1 MQTINGFRLSP
12 QQRYLWVLQ
21 QDSAAYCAQ
30 CAILIEGNLKI
41 EVLEENWQQITNR
54 HEILRT
60 SFHREPGIKIP
71 IQVVS
76 DRIHVTSWYS
86 INLSNCNSQEQEAK
100 IEGILEEERRSIS
113 TSEPAGSLLRASLI
127 TLSDDKHLLIVTLPS
142 LCADSWTLKNLVQEI
157 SQGYAASLQGEEIAE
172 EEIVQYVQ
180 FSEWQNQ
187 LLEDED
193 DLTGKEYWKQQD
205 FSILAN
211 FKLPLENKLLGLPA
225 NFELN
230 SIEYQIE
237 PDLVAKITAIA
248 QKYNISI
255 SAVLLACWKTLLWR
269 LTRQPDIIVSTA
281 FNGRKYEE
289 LEPALGLFAKFLPL
303 CTHLEDSLIFSQL
316 VQQVQQSVSD
326 ADKWQ
331 EYFCREKIRNTD
343 LAIFPF
349 GFEFEEQLNKYSAG
363 DLSFSIYQQYVCCD
377 RFKVKLSCV
386 CRDDSLSAK
395 FHYDASI
402 IGIEAIQSLAEQFH
416 TLVES
421 AANNPET
428 AISQLNI
435 LSDRSRHQL
444 LVAFNNTQV
453 DYPKIKC
460 IHQLFEEQAERTPDN
475 IAVIFENQQLTYR
488 ELNAG
493 ANKIAYH
500 LQKLGVK
507 PEVVVAICVERSPEM
522 VMGMLG
528 ILKAGGAYLPL
539 DPVMPTGRLALML
552 QDAQVPVL
560 LTQKQ
565 FLEIPQHSAKV
576 LCLDTDWETIP
587 VESQN
592 SIQKPSNLAYVIYT
606 SGSTGTPK
614 GVAIEHQQLLNYLN
628 GIINRLNLPAG
639 ASYAIASTFAADLG
653 HTVVFPALCTGGCL
667 HIVSQER
674 ATDPEALATYFQQHP
689 IDCLKIVPSHLSALL
704 TASNPAH
711 ILPRKRLILGG
722 EVLSWNLIET
732 IQKQASGCQIFNH
745 YGPTEA
751 TVGVL
756 TYQLEHQKADC
767 ISETVPLGRPIPNT
781 QIYILDAHFQPV
793 PIGVPGELYIGGAG
807 LARGYLNRPELTA
820 QKFIANPFNQ
830 NLTPQ
835 ENCSPPQP
843 KKFIPFPSP
852 TRGGLGR
859 GGLGLGEKS
868 ESLLYKTGDLARY
881 LPDGN
886 IEFVGR
892 IDDQVK
898 IRGFRVE
905 LGEIEA
911 VLSQHPSVRQSIVL
925 LREDELGQC
934 LVAYIVSNSAL
945 IHNLRSFLKEK
956 LPEYMVPSAFVVLK
970 ALPLTPNG
978 KIDRSAL
985 PAPETIKPVAD
996 TFVAPRN
1003 GVEEVLA
1010 GIWIQLLKLE
1020 KVGIYDNFFDLGG
1033 HSLLIP
1039 QLLAKMRE
1047 TFQIELSLR
1056 DFFDAPT
1063 IADLARSIE
1072 MKQGVIPFVSPASN
1086 LNLNAEAVLDPT
1098 IRPDSIPNRPT
1109 PFHTMEGVGGE
1120 VRFEAEPS
1128 CIFLTGATGFLGA
1141 FLLSELLQQTP
1152 ADIYCLVRA
1161 SNADSG
1167 KKRLQNSLESY
1178 SLWEESLNSRIIP
1191 ILGDLSLPLL
1201 GLSDEQ
1207 FREMASLIDVIYH
1220 NGALVNFTYP
1230 YSALKPANVL
1240 GTQEVL
1246 RLASLIKLK
1255 PVHFISTIGVISAAG
1270 SGLQIVREQDSIDDW
1285 EAVSEAILK
1294 GIASGYTQSK
1304 WVAEKLVT
1312 IAGERGLPISI
1323 YRPGRISGHS
1333 QTGVC
1338 NTDDHTFR
1346 MIKGCIQLGSAPK
1359 RDTMVNLISADY
1371 ASRAIVHLSRQ
1382 KASLGKVF
1390 HLVNPHPIQWNELV
1404 NLICSFG
1411 YPLRQIS
1418 DEQWRTELGNLAE
1431 RSLDNA
1437 LYPLLPT
1444 FSESESHQ
1452 TKISELVIRHIDCQN
1467 TLAGLEGTSI
1477 VCPPVN
1483 RELLSTYFS
1492 YLIRSKFLK
1501 APEPI
1506 GIQTS

>member
-1 MQTINGFRLSP
+1 MQTINGFRVSP
-12 QQRYLWVLQ
+12 QQRYLWLLQ

-30 CAILIEGNLKI
+30 CAILIEGNLKTTALKEAVQEI
-41 EVLEENWQQITNR
+41 INR

-60 SFHREPGIKIP
+60 SFHREPGIKVP

-76 DRIHVTSWYS
+76 DRFHITSWHS
-86 INLSNCNSQEQEAK
+86 INLSNCNPQEQKAK
-100 IEGILEEERRSIS
+100 IEAILQEERRSIS
-113 TSEPAGSLLRASLI
+113 TSEPTGSLLRASLI
-127 TLSDDKHLLIVTLPS
+127 TLSDDKHILIVTLPS

-157 SQGYAASLQGEEIAE
+157 SQRYVANLQGEIAE
-172 EEIVQYVQ
+172 EEVVQYVQ

-187 LLEDED
+187 LLKDEE
-193 DLTGKEYWKQQD
+193 DLTGKEYWNQQD
-205 FSILAN
+205 FSNLAN
-211 FKLPLENKLLGLPA
+211 LKLPLEKKLLGLPA

-230 SIEYQIE
+230 SIECQIE

-255 SAVLLACWKTLLWR
+255 SAVLLTCWKTLLCR
-269 LTRQPDIIVSTA
+269 LTREPNIIVSTG

-289 LEPALGLFAKFLPL
+289 LEPALGLFTKFLPL
-303 CTHLEDSLIFSQL
+303 RSHLENSFTFREI

-326 ADKWQ
+326 ADNWQ
-331 EYFCREKIRNTD
+331 EYFCREDISTAT
-343 LAIFPF
+343 LSGFPF

-363 DLSFSIYQQYVCCD
+363 DLSFSLYQQYVCCD

-386 CRDDSLSAK
+386 RRDESLSAK
-395 FHYDASI
+395 FDYDASI
-402 IGIEAIQSLAEQFH
+402 ISVEAIQSLAEQFH
-416 TLVES
+416 ALVES

-428 AISQLNI
+428 AVGELNI

-444 LVAFNNTQV
+444 LVEFNNTQV
-453 DYPKIKC
+453 DYPQSKC

-475 IAVIFENQQLTYR
+475 IAVVFENQQLTYR
-488 ELNAG
+488 ELNAR
-493 ANKIAYH
+493 ANQIAHH
-500 LQKLGVK
+500 LQKLGVQ
-507 PEVVVAICVERSPEM
+507 PEVVVGICVERSLEI
-522 VMGMLG
+522 VIGLLG

-539 DPVMPTGRLALML
+539 DPAMPTERLSLML

-576 LCLDTDWETIP
+576 VCLDTELETIE

-592 SIQKPSNLAYVIYT
+592 SIQNPSNLAYVIYT

-614 GVAIEHQQLLNYLN
+614 GVAVEHQQLLNYVN
-628 GIINRLNLPAG
+628 GIINRVDLPAG
-639 ASYAIASTFAADLG
+639 ASYAIISTFAADLG

-667 HIVSQER
+667 HIISQER
-674 ATDPEALATYFQQHP
+674 ATDPEALANYFQQHP
-689 IDCLKIVPSHLSALL
+689 VDCLKIVPSHLSALL

-722 EVLSWNLIET
+722 EALSWNLIET
-732 IQKQASGCQIFNH
+732 IQKQASDCQIFNH

-756 TYQLEHQKADC
+756 TYQVAGQKAEQN
-767 ISETVPLGRPIPNT
+767 SETVPLGRPIPNT
-781 QIYILDAHFQPV
+781 EIYILDAHLQPV
-793 PIGVPGELYIGGAG
+793 PIGVPGELYIGGAC
-807 LARGYLNRPELTA
+807 LARGYLNQPELTA
-820 QKFIANPFNQ
+820 KKFIANPLNQ
-830 NLTPQ
+830 NLTIQPSPLVGE
-835 ENCSPPQP
+835 ENCSPPL
-843 KKFIPFPSP
+843 
-852 TRGGLGR
+852 LGE
-859 GGLGLGEKS
+859 GLGERS
-868 ESLLYKTGDLARY
+868 ESRLYKTGDLARY

-886 IEFVGR
+886 IEFLGR

-925 LREDELGQC
+925 LRENVGQR

-945 IHNLRSFLKEK
+945 INDNDLRSFLKEK
-956 LPEYMVPSAFVVLK
+956 LPDYMVPSAFVMLK

-1003 GVEEVLA
+1003 SVEEVLA
-1010 GIWIQLLKLE
+1010 GIWVQLLKLQ

-1039 QLLAKMRE
+1039 QLLAKVRE

-1056 DFFDAPT
+1056 DFFDALT
-1063 IADLARSIE
+1063 IADLGKSIE
-1072 MKQGVIPFVSPASN
+1072 MKQGVIPFVSPASK

-1098 IRPDSIPNRPT
+1098 IRPDSIPIELVT
-1109 PFHTMEGVGGE
+1109 
-1120 VRFEAEPS
+1120 EPN

-1141 FLLSELLQQTP
+1141 FLLSELLQQTQ

-1161 SNADSG
+1161 TNTESG
-1167 KKRLQNSLESY
+1167 KERLQNSLESY
-1178 SLWEESLNSRIIP
+1178 LLWEERFNSRIIP
-1191 ILGDLSLPLL
+1191 ILGDLSQPLL
-1201 GLSDEQ
+1201 GLSNDK
-1207 FREMASLIDVIYH
+1207 FREMGSQIDVIYH
-1220 NGALVNFTYP
+1220 NGALVNFTFP

-1246 RLASLIKLK
+1246 RLASLLKIK
-1255 PVHFISTIGVISAAG
+1255 PVHFISTIGVISAAD
-1270 SGLQIVREQDSIDDW
+1270 SGLQIVREQDRIDDW
-1285 EAVSEAILK
+1285 E
-1294 GIASGYTQSK
+1294 GINSGYTQSK

-1312 IAGERGLPISI
+1312 IASERGLPISI

-1333 QTGVC
+1333 QTGAC
-1338 NTDDHTFR
+1338 NPDDHTFR
-1346 MIKGCIQLGSAPK
+1346 MIKGCIQIGSAPK
-1359 RDTMVNLISADY
+1359 RSTMVNLISGDY
-1371 ASRAIVHLSRQ
+1371 ASQAIVHLSRQ

-1390 HLVNPHPIQWNELV
+1390 HIVNPRPIQWNELV
-1404 NLICSFG
+1404 NLIRSFG

-1418 DEQWRTELGNLAE
+1418 DEQWRGELGNLAE
-1431 RSLDNA
+1431 RSPDNA

-1452 TKISELVIRHIDCQN
+1452 TSSSESVIRHIDCQN
-1467 TLAGLEGTSI
+1467 TRTGLEGTSI

-1492 YLIRSKFLK
+1492 YLIRSGFLK
-1501 APEPI
+1501 APEMI

>member
-12 QQRYLWVLQ
+12 QQKYLWLLQ
-21 QDSAAYCAQ
+21 QDSGAYCAQ
-30 CAILIEGNLKI
+30 CAILIEGNLKTT
-41 EVLEENWQQITNR
+41 VLKEAVQQIINR

-71 IQVVS
+71 IQVIS
-76 DRIHVTSWYS
+76 DRIDLTSWFS
-86 INLSNCNSQEQEAK
+86 INLSDCNSQEQEAK
-100 IEGILEEERRSIS
+100 IEAILQEKRRSIS

-127 TLSDDKHLLIVTLPS
+127 TLSDDKHILSVTLPS
-142 LCADSWTLKNLVQEI
+142 LCADSWTLKNLVKEI
-157 SQGYAASLQGEEIAE
+157 SQGYVANLQSEEIAE

-205 FSILAN
+205 FSNFAN
-211 FKLPLENKLLGLPA
+211 LKLPLEKKMLSLSA
-225 NFELN
+225 KFEPN
-230 SIEYQIE
+230 SIECQIE
-237 PDLVAKITAIA
+237 PDLVTKIIAIA
-248 QKYNISI
+248 QKYNTSI

-281 FNGRKYEE
+281 FSGRKYEE
-289 LEPALGLFAKFLPL
+289 LEPGLGLFAKFLPL
-303 CTHLEDSLIFSQL
+303 RTHLEDSLRFSEI

-326 ADKWQ
+326 ADNWQ
-331 EYFCREKIRNTD
+331 EYFCREDISTAS
-343 LAIFPF
+343 LSVFPF
-349 GFEFEEQLNKYSAG
+349 GFEFEEQLNTYSAG
-363 DLSFSIYQQYVCCD
+363 DLSFSIYQHYACCD

-386 CRDDSLSAK
+386 RRDESLSAK
-395 FHYDASI
+395 FDYDAGI
-402 IGIEAIQSLAEQFH
+402 IGIKAIQSLAEQFH

-444 LVAFNNTQV
+444 LVEFNNTQT
-453 DYPKIKC
+453 DYPQSKC
-460 IHQLFEEQAERTPDN
+460 IHQLFEEQVERTPDS
-475 IAVIFENQQLTYR
+475 IAVVFENQQLTYR
-488 ELNAG
+488 ELNAR
-493 ANKIAYH
+493 ANKIAHH
-500 LQKLGVK
+500 LQNLGVQ
-507 PEVVVAICVERSPEM
+507 PEVLVGICLERSLEI
-522 VMGMLG
+522 VIGLLG

-539 DPVMPTGRLALML
+539 DPAMPTERLALML
-552 QDAQVPVL
+552 QDAQVSVL
-560 LTQKQ
+560 VTTQDLVNKFSDEARQ
-565 FLEIPQHSAKV
+565 IVCLNTNGDTIPQESDQNLPAKAS
-576 LCLDTDWETIP
+576 L
-587 VESQN
+587 Q
-592 SIQKPSNLAYVIYT
+592 NLAYVIYT

-628 GIINRLNLPAG
+628 GIINRLDLPAG
-639 ASYAIASTFAADLG
+639 ASYAIISTFAADLG

-667 HIVSQER
+667 HIISQER
-674 ATDPEALATYFQQHP
+674 ATDSEALANYFQKHP

-722 EVLSWNLIET
+722 EALSWNLIET
-732 IQKQASGCQIFNH
+732 IQKQAFDCQIFNH

-756 TYQLEHQKADC
+756 TYQVVDRVADGKADR

-781 QIYILDAHFQPV
+781 QIYILDSHLQPV

-807 LARGYLNRPELTA
+807 LARGYLNQAELTA
-820 QKFIANPFNQ
+820 KKFIANPFNQ
-830 NLTPQ
+830 NLTIQPPSLQ
-835 ENCSPPQP
+835 EKGENCSPPL
-843 KKFIPFPSP
+843 
-852 TRGGLGR
+852 LGK
-859 GGLGLGEKS
+859 GLGERS
-868 ESLLYKTGDLARY
+868 ESRLYKTGDLARY

-886 IEFVGR
+886 IEFLGR

-911 VLSQHPSVRQSIVL
+911 VLSQHPGVRQSIVL
-925 LREDELGQC
+925 LREDELGQR

-945 IHNLRSFLKEK
+945 TNDLRSFLKEK

-970 ALPLTPNG
+970 AFPLTPNG
-978 KIDRSAL
+978 KIDRLAL
-985 PAPETIKPVAD
+985 PAPETIKSETD

-1003 GVEEVLA
+1003 SVEEVLA
-1010 GIWIQLLKLE
+1010 GIWVPLLKLE
-1020 KVGIYDNFFDLGG
+1020 KVGISDNFFDLGG

-1039 QLLAKMRE
+1039 QLLAKVRE
-1047 TFQIELSLR
+1047 TFQIELTLR

-1063 IADLARSIE
+1063 IADLGKSIE
-1072 MKQGVIPFVSPASN
+1072 MKQGIIPFVSPASN
-1086 LNLNAEAVLDPT
+1086 LDLNAEAVLDPT
-1098 IRPDSIPNRPT
+1098 IRPDIPNPPT
-1109 PFHTMEGVGGE
+1109 ANLPSPRRGGVGGE
-1120 VRFEAEPS
+1120 VIEAEPS

-1141 FLLSELLQQTP
+1141 FLLSELLQQTQ

-1161 SNADSG
+1161 TNAASG
-1167 KKRLQNSLESY
+1167 KERLQNSLESY
-1178 SLWEESLNSRIIP
+1178 LLWEESFNSRIIP
-1191 ILGDLSLPLL
+1191 ILGDLSQPLL
-1201 GLSDEQ
+1201 GISDDK
-1207 FREMASLIDVIYH
+1207 FREIASQIDVIYH
-1220 NGALVNFTYP
+1220 NGALVNFTFP

-1246 RLASLIKLK
+1246 RLASLIKIK

-1285 EAVSEAILK
+1285 KAIN
-1294 GIASGYTQSK
+1294 SGYTQSK

-1312 IAGERGLPISI
+1312 IASERGLPISI

-1333 QTGVC
+1333 QTGAC

-1390 HLVNPHPIQWNELV
+1390 HVVNPHPIQWNELV
-1404 NLICSFG
+1404 NLIRSFG

-1418 DEQWRTELGNLAE
+1418 DEQWRAELGNLAE
-1431 RSLDNA
+1431 RSPDNA

-1444 FSESESHQ
+1444 FSESKSHQ
-1452 TKISELVIRHIDCQN
+1452 TNSSESVIRQIDCQN
-1467 TLAGLEGTSI
+1467 TVAGLGGTSI
-1477 VCPPVN
+1477 VFPPVN

-1492 YLIRSKFLK
+1492 YLIRSEFLK

-1506 GIQTS
+1506 KIQTS

>member
-1 MQTINGFRLSP
+1 MQTINGFRISP
-12 QQRYLWVLQ
+12 QQKYLWSLQ
-21 QDSAAYCAQ
+21 QDNANYCAQ
-30 CAILIEGNLKI
+30 SAILIEGNLNATALK
-41 EVLEENWQQITNR
+41 EAVQQIINR

-71 IQVVS
+71 IQLVS
-76 DRIHVTSWYS
+76 DRFHITSWHS
-86 INLSNCNSQEQEAK
+86 SNLTNYNPLGQEAK
-100 IEGILEEERRSIS
+100 IEAIIQEERRSIS
-113 TSEPAGSLLRASLI
+113 TSEPGGSLLRTSLI
-127 TLSDDKHLLIVTLPS
+127 TLSDDKHILIVTLPS

-157 SQGYAASLQGEEIAE
+157 SQGYVASLQGKEIAE
-172 EEIVQYVQ
+172 EEVVQYVQ

-187 LLEDED
+187 LLEDEE

-205 FSILAN
+205 FSKLAN
-211 FKLPLENKLLGLPA
+211 LKLPLENKLLTLPA
-225 NFELN
+225 NFDLN
-230 SIEYQIE
+230 SIECQIE

-303 CTHLEDSLIFSQL
+303 CTHLEDSLRFSEI
-316 VQQVQQSVSD
+316 VQQVQQSVND
-326 ADKWQ
+326 ANNWQ
-331 EYFCREKIRNTD
+331 EYFCQENISTAT
-343 LAIFPF
+343 LSGFPF
-349 GFEFEEQLNKYSAG
+349 GFEFEEQLNKYSAS
-363 DLSFSIYQQYVCCD
+363 DLSFAIYQQYVCCD

-386 CRDDSLSAK
+386 RRDESLSAK
-395 FHYDASI
+395 FDYDAGI
-402 IGIEAIQSLAEQFH
+402 IGIEAIQALAEQFH
-416 TLVES
+416 SLVES

-435 LSDRSRHQL
+435 LSDRSRHEL
-444 LVAFNNTQV
+444 LVEFNNTQT
-453 DYPKIKC
+453 DYHQSKC
-460 IHQLFEEQAERTPDN
+460 IHQLFEEQVERTPEN
-475 IAVIFENQQLTYR
+475 IAVVFENQQLTYR
-488 ELNAG
+488 ELNDR
-493 ANKIAYH
+493 ANKIAHH
-500 LQKLGVK
+500 LQNLGVK
-507 PEVVVAICVERSPEM
+507 PEVVVGICVERSLEM

-528 ILKAGGAYLPL
+528 IFKAGGAYLPL
-539 DPVMPTGRLALML
+539 DPAMPKERLALML

-576 LCLDTDWETIP
+576 VCLDTDWETIE

-628 GIINRLNLPAG
+628 GIINRLDLPAG
-639 ASYAIASTFAADLG
+639 ASYAIISTFAADLG

-667 HIVSQER
+667 HIISQER
-674 ATDPEALATYFQQHP
+674 ATDPEALTNYFQKHP

-722 EVLSWNLIET
+722 EALTWNLIET
-732 IQKQASGCQIFNH
+732 IQKLASNCQIFNH

-756 TYQLEHQKADC
+756 TYQVAERVADGKADR

-781 QIYILDAHFQPV
+781 QIYILDAHLQPV

-807 LARGYLNRPELTA
+807 LARGYLNQRELTA
-820 QKFIANPFNQ
+820 
-830 NLTPQ
+830 
-835 ENCSPPQP
+835 
-843 KKFIPFPSP
+843 KKFIIDSFIERDEFSILRNELQDVPPNSKLK
-852 TRGGLGR
+852 TQNS
-859 GGLGLGEKS
+859 K
-868 ESLLYKTGDLARY
+868 LYKTGDLARY

-886 IEFVGR
+886 IEFLGR

-911 VLSQHPSVRQSIVL
+911 VLSQFPRVRQSIVL
-925 LREDELGQC
+925 LREDELGQR

-945 IHNLRSFLKEK
+945 INDLRSFLKEK

-985 PAPETIKPVAD
+985 PAPETIKPETD

-1003 GVEEVLA
+1003 SVEELLA
-1010 GIWIQLLKLE
+1010 GIWVPLLKLE

-1039 QLLAKMRE
+1039 QLLAKVRE
-1047 TFQIELSLR
+1047 TFQIELTLR

-1063 IADLARSIE
+1063 IADLGKNIE

-1086 LNLNAEAVLDPT
+1086 LNLDAEAVLDPT
-1098 IRPDSIPNRPT
+1098 IRPDSIPVELVT
-1109 PFHTMEGVGGE
+1109 
-1120 VRFEAEPS
+1120 EPS

-1141 FLLSELLQQTP
+1141 FLLSELLQQTQ

-1161 SNADSG
+1161 TNAESG
-1167 KKRLQNSLESY
+1167 KERLQNSLESY
-1178 SLWEESLNSRIIP
+1178 SLWDENFSSRIIP
-1191 ILGDLSLPLL
+1191 VMGELSKPLL

-1207 FREMASLIDVIYH
+1207 FRDMASQIDVIYH

-1230 YSALKPANVL
+1230 YSALKAANVL

-1255 PVHFISTIGVISAAG
+1255 PVHFISSTNAVSPAGG
-1270 SGLQIVREQDSIDDW
+1270 SGVRVIREQDSINPEEVIDT
-1285 EAVSEAILK
+1285 
-1294 GIASGYTQSK
+1294 GYAQSK
-1304 WVAEKLVT
+1304 WVAEKLAT
-1312 IAGERGLPISI
+1312 IARDRGIPVCI
-1323 YRPGRISGHS
+1323 YRPGRISWHS
-1333 QTGVC
+1333 QTGLC
-1338 NTDDHTFR
+1338 NKSDNTFR
-1346 MIKGCIQLGSAPK
+1346 WVKGCIQLGSVPK
-1359 RDTMVNLISADY
+1359 RDAMVNLVPIDY
-1371 ASRAIVHLSRQ
+1371 ASRAIAYLSKQ
-1382 KASLGKVF
+1382 QESLNKDF
-1390 HLVNPHPIQWNELV
+1390 HIVNPYPAHWNQV
-1404 NLICSFG
+1404 INWVRSFG
-1411 YPLRQIS
+1411 YPLQEVS
-1418 DEQWRTELGNLAE
+1418 YDQWHSELLEAAKTSSG
-1431 RSLDNA
+1431 NA
-1437 LYPLLPT
+1437 LSPLVDFMNQPT
-1444 FSESESHQ
+1444 SQEPASTPAILQF
-1452 TKISELVIRHIDCQN
+1452 DCQN
-1467 TLAGLEGTSI
+1467 TLDGLAGSSI
-1477 VCPPVN
+1477 VCPPLEA
-1483 RELLSTYFS
+1483 ELFAPYFS
-1492 YLIRSKFLK
+1492 YLIDNGLLD
-1501 APEPI
+1501 APPVGEFAA
-1506 GIQTS
+1506 TTLNNHVLS

>member
-12 QQRYLWVLQ
+12 QQKHLWLLQ
-21 QDSAAYCAQ
+21 QDSGAYCAQ
-30 CAILIEGNLKI
+30 CAILIEGNLKTTALKEAVQEI
-41 EVLEENWQQITNR
+41 INR

-71 IQVVS
+71 IQVIS
-76 DRIHVTSWYS
+76 DRIDATSWCS
-86 INLSNCNSQEQEAK
+86 INLSDCNFQEQATK
-100 IEGILEEERRSIS
+100 IEAILQEERRSIS
-113 TSEPAGSLLRASLI
+113 TSEPTGLLLRASLI
-127 TLSDDKHLLIVTLPS
+127 TLSDDKHILSVTLPS
-142 LCADSWTLKNLVQEI
+142 LCADSWTLKNLVQGI
-157 SQGYAASLQGEEIAE
+157 SQGYAASLRGEEIADE
-172 EEIVQYVQ
+172 EVVQYVQ

-187 LLEDED
+187 LLEDEE
-193 DLTGKEYWKQQD
+193 DLAGKEYWKQQ
-205 FSILAN
+205 FSNLAN
-211 FKLPLENKLLGLPA
+211 LKLPLEKKLPTLPA
-225 NFELN
+225 NFELQ
-230 SIEYQIE
+230 SIECQIE

-248 QKYNISI
+248 QKYNTSI

-281 FNGRKYEE
+281 FSGRKYEE

-303 CTHLEDSLIFSQL
+303 RSHLEDSLKFSEIL
-316 VQQVQQSVSD
+316 QQVQQSVSD
-326 ADKWQ
+326 ADNWQ
-331 EYFCREKIRNTD
+331 EYFCGEDISTPS
-343 LAIFPF
+343 LSVFPF
-349 GFEFEEQLNKYSAG
+349 GFEFEEQLNTYSAG
-363 DLSFSIYQQYVCCD
+363 DLSFSIYQQYACCD
-377 RFKVKLSCV
+377 RFNVKLSCV
-386 CRDDSLSAK
+386 RRDESLSAN
-395 FHYDASI
+395 FDYDASI
-402 IGIEAIQSLAEQFH
+402 ISIEAIQSLAEQFH
-416 TLVES
+416 SLVES

-428 AISQLNI
+428 AVGELNI

-444 LVAFNNTQV
+444 LVEFNNTQV
-453 DYPKIKC
+453 DFPQSKC

-475 IAVIFENQQLTYR
+475 IAVVFENQQLTYR
-488 ELNAG
+488 ELNAR
-493 ANKIAYH
+493 ANKIAHH
-500 LQKLGVK
+500 LQNLGVQ
-507 PEVVVAICVERSPEM
+507 PEVLVGICLERSLEK
-522 VMGMLG
+522 VIGLLG

-539 DPVMPTGRLALML
+539 DPAMPTERLALML
-552 QDAQVPVL
+552 QDAQVSVL
-560 LTQKQ
+560 VTTQDLVNKFSDEARQ
-565 FLEIPQHSAKV
+565 IVCLNTDGDTIAQESDRNLPAKASV
-576 LCLDTDWETIP
+576 
-587 VESQN
+587 Q
-592 SIQKPSNLAYVIYT
+592 NLAYVIYT

-614 GVAIEHQQLLNYLN
+614 GVAVEHQQLLNYLN
-628 GIINRLNLPAG
+628 GIINRLDLPAG
-639 ASYAIASTFAADLG
+639 ASYAIISTFAADLG

-667 HIVSQER
+667 HIISQER
-674 ATDPEALATYFQQHP
+674 ATDPEALANYFQKHP

-722 EVLSWNLIET
+722 EALTWNLIET
-732 IQKQASGCQIFNH
+732 IQKLASDCQIFNH

-756 TYQLEHQKADC
+756 TYQVAGHKADRN
-767 ISETVPLGRPIPNT
+767 SETVPLGRPIPNT
-781 QIYILDAHFQPV
+781 QIYILDAHLQPV

-835 ENCSPPQP
+835 QTSLQGKGENCSPPLV
-843 KKFIPFPSP
+843 
-852 TRGGLGR
+852 GE
-859 GGLGLGEKS
+859 GLGERFR
-868 ESLLYKTGDLARY
+868 LYKTGDLARY

-886 IEFVGR
+886 IEFLGR

-911 VLSQHPSVRQSIVL
+911 VLSQHQSVRQSIVL
-925 LREDELGQC
+925 LREDVGRR

-945 IHNLRSFLKEK
+945 INDNDLRSFLKEK
-956 LPEYMVPSAFVVLK
+956 LPEYMVPSAFIVLK

-1003 GVEEVLA
+1003 SVEEVLA
-1010 GIWIQLLKLE
+1010 GIWVQLLKLQ

-1039 QLLAKMRE
+1039 QLLAKVRE

-1063 IADLARSIE
+1063 IADLAKSVE
-1072 MKQGVIPFVSPASN
+1072 MKQGIIPFVSPTSN

-1098 IRPDSIPNRPT
+1098 IRPGSILT
-1109 PFHTMEGVGGE
+1109 EAM
-1120 VRFEAEPS
+1120 AEPS
-1128 CIFLTGATGFLGA
+1128 CIFLTGATGFLGT
-1141 FLLSELLQQTP
+1141 FLLYELLQQTQ
-1152 ADIYCLVRA
+1152 ADIYCLVRSA
-1161 SNADSG
+1161 NAEEA
-1167 KKRLQNSLESY
+1167 KQRIQNSLESY
-1178 SLWEESLNSRIIP
+1178 WLWEESLNSRIIP
-1191 ILGDLSLPLL
+1191 VVGDLSQPLL

-1207 FREMASLIDVIYH
+1207 FREMASQIDVIYH
-1220 NGALVNFTYP
+1220 NGALVNFTFP

-1246 RLASLIKLK
+1246 RLASLIKIK

-1285 EAVSEAILK
+1285 EAIN
-1294 GIASGYTQSK
+1294 SGYTQSK

-1312 IAGERGLPISI
+1312 IASERGLPISI

-1333 QTGVC
+1333 QTGAC

-1390 HLVNPHPIQWNELV
+1390 HVVNPHPIQWNELV
-1404 NLICSFG
+1404 NLIRSFG

-1418 DEQWRTELGNLAE
+1418 DEQWRSELNNLAE
-1431 RSLDNA
+1431 RSPDNA

-1444 FSESESHQ
+1444 FSESKSHQ
-1452 TKISELVIRHIDCQN
+1452 TSSSESVIRHIDCQN
-1467 TLAGLEGTSI
+1467 TVAGLGGTSI

-1492 YLIRSKFLK
+1492 YLIRSGLLK

-1506 GIQTS
+1506 KIQTS

>member
-1 MQTINGFRLSP
+1 MQTINGFRLSL
-12 QQRYLWVLQ
+12 QQKYLWLLQ
-21 QDSAAYCAQ
+21 QDSATYCAQ
-30 CAILIEGNLKI
+30 CAILIKGNLKTRALK
-41 EVLEENWQQITNR
+41 EAVQQIINR

-60 SFHREPGIKIP
+60 IFHREPGIKIP

-76 DRIHVTSWYS
+76 DRINITTWHSS
-86 INLSNCNSQEQEAK
+86 NLTNCNPQEQEAK
-100 IEGILEEERRSIS
+100 IEAVLQEERRSIS
-113 TSEPAGSLLRASLI
+113 TSEPTGSLLRASLI
-127 TLSDDKHLLIVTLPS
+127 TLSDDKHILIVTLPS

-157 SQGYAASLQGEEIAE
+157 SQGYAASLRGEEIAE
-172 EEIVQYVQ
+172 EEVVQYVQ

-193 DLTGKEYWKQQD
+193 DLTGKEYWNQQD
-205 FSILAN
+205 FSNLAN
-211 FKLPLENKLLGLPA
+211 LKLPLEKKLLGLPA

-230 SIEYQIE
+230 SIECQIE

-255 SAVLLACWKTLLWR
+255 SAVLLACWKTVLWR

-303 CTHLEDSLIFSQL
+303 RTHLEDSLRFSEI
-316 VQQVQQSVSD
+316 VQQVQQSVND
-326 ADKWQ
+326 ANNWQ
-331 EYFCREKIRNTD
+331 EYFCQENISTAT
-343 LAIFPF
+343 LSGFPF
-349 GFEFEEQLNKYSAG
+349 GFEFEEQLNTYSTG

-377 RFKVKLSCV
+377 RFKAKLSCV
-386 CRDDSLSAK
+386 RRDESLSAK
-395 FHYDASI
+395 FDYDAGI
-402 IGIEAIQSLAEQFH
+402 IGIEAIQALAEQFH
-416 TLVES
+416 SLVES
-421 AANNPET
+421 AANSPET
-428 AISQLNI
+428 AIGQLNI
-435 LSDRSRHQL
+435 LSDRSRHEL
-444 LVAFNNTQV
+444 LVEFNNTQT
-453 DYPKIKC
+453 DYHQSKC
-460 IHQLFEEQAERTPDN
+460 IHQLFEEQVERTPEN
-475 IAVIFENQQLTYR
+475 IAVVFENQQLTYR
-488 ELNAG
+488 ELNDR
-493 ANKIAYH
+493 ANKIAHH
-500 LQKLGVK
+500 LQNLGVK
-507 PEVVVAICVERSPEM
+507 PEVVVGICVERSLEM

-528 ILKAGGAYLPL
+528 IFKAGGAYLPL
-539 DPVMPTGRLALML
+539 DPAMPKERLALML

-576 LCLDTDWETIP
+576 VCLDTDWETIE

-628 GIINRLNLPAG
+628 GIINRLDLPAG
-639 ASYAIASTFAADLG
+639 ASYAIISTFAADLG

-667 HIVSQER
+667 HIISQER
-674 ATDPEALATYFQQHP
+674 ATDPEALTNYFQKHP

-722 EVLSWNLIET
+722 EALTWNLIET
-732 IQKQASGCQIFNH
+732 IQKLASNCQIFNH

-756 TYQLEHQKADC
+756 TYQVAERVADGKADR

-781 QIYILDAHFQPV
+781 QIYILDAHLQPV

-807 LARGYLNRPELTA
+807 LARGYLNQRELTA
-820 QKFIANPFNQ
+820 
-830 NLTPQ
+830 
-835 ENCSPPQP
+835 
-843 KKFIPFPSP
+843 KKFIIDSFIERDEFSILRNELQDVPPNSKLK
-852 TRGGLGR
+852 TQNS
-859 GGLGLGEKS
+859 K
-868 ESLLYKTGDLARY
+868 LYKTGDLARY

-886 IEFVGR
+886 IEFLGR

-911 VLSQHPSVRQSIVL
+911 VLSQFPRVRQSIVL
-925 LREDELGQC
+925 LREDELGQR

-945 IHNLRSFLKEK
+945 INDLRSFLKEK

-985 PAPETIKPVAD
+985 PAPETIKPETD

-1003 GVEEVLA
+1003 SVEELLA
-1010 GIWIQLLKLE
+1010 GIWVPLLKLE

-1039 QLLAKMRE
+1039 QLLAKVRE
-1047 TFQIELSLR
+1047 TFQIELTLR

-1063 IADLARSIE
+1063 IADLGKNIE

-1086 LNLNAEAVLDPT
+1086 LNLDAEAVLDPT
-1098 IRPDSIPNRPT
+1098 IRPDSIPVELVT
-1109 PFHTMEGVGGE
+1109 
-1120 VRFEAEPS
+1120 EPS

-1141 FLLSELLQQTP
+1141 FLLSELLQQTQ

-1161 SNADSG
+1161 TNAESG
-1167 KKRLQNSLESY
+1167 KERLQNSLESY
-1178 SLWEESLNSRIIP
+1178 SLWDENFSSRIIP
-1191 ILGDLSLPLL
+1191 VMGELSKPLL

-1207 FREMASLIDVIYH
+1207 FRDMASQIDVIYH

-1230 YSALKPANVL
+1230 YSALKAANVL

-1255 PVHFISTIGVISAAG
+1255 PVHFISSTNAVSPAGG
-1270 SGLQIVREQDSIDDW
+1270 SGVRVIREQDSINPEEVIDT
-1285 EAVSEAILK
+1285 
-1294 GIASGYTQSK
+1294 GYAQSK
-1304 WVAEKLVT
+1304 WVAEKLAT
-1312 IAGERGLPISI
+1312 IARDRGIPVCI
-1323 YRPGRISGHS
+1323 YRPGRISWHS
-1333 QTGVC
+1333 QTGLC
-1338 NTDDHTFR
+1338 NKSDNTFR
-1346 MIKGCIQLGSAPK
+1346 WVKGCIQLGSVPK
-1359 RDTMVNLISADY
+1359 RDAMVNLVPIDY
-1371 ASRAIVHLSRQ
+1371 ASRAIAYLSRQ
-1382 KASLGKVF
+1382 KESLNKDF
-1390 HLVNPHPIQWNELV
+1390 HIVNPYPAHWNQV
-1404 NLICSFG
+1404 INWVRSFG
-1411 YPLRQIS
+1411 YPLREIS
-1418 DEQWRTELGNLAE
+1418 YDQWHGELLEAAQKSSG
-1431 RSLDNA
+1431 NA
-1437 LYPLLPT
+1437 LSPLVDFMNQPT
-1444 FSESESHQ
+1444 SQEPASTPAILQF
-1452 TKISELVIRHIDCQN
+1452 DCQN
-1467 TLAGLEGTSI
+1467 TLDGLAGSSI
-1477 VCPPVN
+1477 VCPPLEA
-1483 RELLSTYFS
+1483 ELFAPYFS
-1492 YLIRSKFLK
+1492 YLIDNGLLD
-1501 APEPI
+1501 APPVGEFAA
-1506 GIQTS
+1506 TTLNNHVLS